1 MGYDKPYMAFG
12 CDLLNTPAEDTWAI
26 NYLDGIYQY
35 CKGDYVLQF
44 DGQQTIGFYALKDYQ
59 MKKNL
64 KGLMP
69 EQRQMEKEVKA
80 IIQQYMARMIDNRLV
95 P

>member
-1 MGYDKPYMAFG
+1 MAFG

-35 CKGDYVLQF
+35 CKGNYVLQF
-44 DGQQTIGFYALKDYQ
+44 DGQQTIGVYALTDYLMRQ
-59 MKKNL
+59 NL
-64 KGLMP
+64 KGKVA
-69 EQRQMEKEVKA
+69 EQPQLEREVKA

>member
-1 MGYDKPYMAFG
+1 MAFG

-26 NYLDGIYQY
+26 NYLDGIYQF

-64 KGLMP
+64 KGLIP

>member
-1 MGYDKPYMAFG
+1 M
-12 CDLLNTPAEDTWAI
+12 NTPAEDTWAI
-26 NYLDGIYQY
+26 NYLDGIYQF

-69 EQRQMEKEVKA
+69 EQRQMEKEAKA

>member
-1 MGYDKPYMAFG
+1 
-12 CDLLNTPAEDTWAI
+12 
-26 NYLDGIYQY
+26 
-35 CKGDYVLQF
+35 
-44 DGQQTIGFYALKDYQ
+44 

-64 KGLMP
+64 KRQMP

-80 IIQQYMARMIDNRLV
+80 VIQQYMARMIDNRLV

>member
-1 MGYDKPYMAFG
+1 MAFG

-26 NYLDGIYQY
+26 NYLDGIYQF

>member
-1 MGYDKPYMAFG
+1 MAFG
-12 CDLLNTPAEDTWAI
+12 CDLLNTPAAETWAI

-44 DGQQTIGFYALKDYQ
+44 DGQQTIGLYALKDYQ

-64 KGLMP
+64 KGQVP
-69 EQRQMEKEVKA
+69 EQQQMEKEVKA